1 MTSIK
6 MTLGLALLIL
16 SQTAVN
22 AVPVLQS
29 GVSLASRQ
37 NAGTGAGCDSIFTD
51 TDTAT
56 GQGVK
61 NAEDNTANLISG
73 TKGGNLR
80 RQNAGTGAACNSI
93 FTDTDTATGQG
104 VKNAEDNTANL
115 ISGTKG
121 GNLRRQNAGTG
132 AACNSIFTDT
142 DTATGQGVKNAED
155 NTANLISGTKGSI
168 PKRQENKIAD
178 GAADIL
184 NAAGAKQVAG
194 PVKTIGDSTDGD
206 TTKDLANTGAE
217 VGQLELDTIPTLG
230 SAIPKHRRQE
240 NKIADG
246 AADILDAAGEKQ
258 IGGVVKTFGD
268 TTDGE
273 ETKDLANTGATVG
286 QLELNTIPKVGSA
299 VP

>member
-1 MTSIK
+1 MTSLK

-22 AVPVLQS
+22 AAPVLQG

-56 GQGVK
+56 GQG
-61 NAEDNTANLISG
+61 A
-73 TKGGNLR
+73 
-80 RQNAGTGAACNSI
+80 
-93 FTDTDTATGQG
+93 
-104 VKNAEDNTANL
+104 
-115 ISGTKG
+115 
-121 GNLRRQNAGTG
+121 
-132 AACNSIFTDT
+132 
-142 DTATGQGVKNAED
+142 KNAED

-168 PKRQENKIAD
+168 PAKRQENKIAD

-194 PVKTIGDSTDGD
+194 PVKTIGDTTDGD

-230 SAIPKHRRQE
+230 SA
-240 NKIADG
+240 
-246 AADILDAAGEKQ
+246 
-258 IGGVVKTFGD
+258 
-268 TTDGE
+268 
-273 ETKDLANTGATVG
+273 
-286 QLELNTIPKVGSA
+286 